1 MSRGT
6 VLRQI
11 FTLLIILAIF
21 ASALRLK
28 LDPNRTALVLTAA
41 ICAATIIYVSLTF
54 EILLQNRSMAKAASE
69 SAVLMERGLRF
80 SHAANLHYQTII
92 TRDPRLQNRKGCTPV
107 ENEEYRNAMR
117 LIQGNAQQQ
126 MEFVFCI
133 VKNVGH
139 GAATNIKIITEYRVK
154 DTSNAIAQVNVPK
167 VADVQLLEPDKSIA
181 LLVYLFKVP
190 TTDDK
195 AEIVQATLTSSDA
208 YRDAIREQPVTIT
221 IKAQDHH
228 SDLEAGCVARLS

>member
-6 VLRQI
+6 VLRQL
-11 FTLLIILAIF
+11 FTLLVILTIF
-21 ASALRLK
+21 VLALRLK

-69 SAVLMERGLRF
+69 SAILMERGLRF

-92 TRDPRLQNRKGCTPV
+92 TRDPKLQNRKGCAPV

-117 LIQGNAQQQ
+117 LIQGNTQQ
-126 MEFVFCI
+126 MEFVLCM

-139 GAATNIKIITEYRVK
+139 GAATNIKITTEYRVK

-190 TTDDK
+190 TADDK
-195 AEIVQATLTSSDA
+195 AEIVQATVTSSDA

-221 IKAQDHH
+221 INAQDHH
-228 SDLEAGCVARLS
+228 YEMEAGCVARLS